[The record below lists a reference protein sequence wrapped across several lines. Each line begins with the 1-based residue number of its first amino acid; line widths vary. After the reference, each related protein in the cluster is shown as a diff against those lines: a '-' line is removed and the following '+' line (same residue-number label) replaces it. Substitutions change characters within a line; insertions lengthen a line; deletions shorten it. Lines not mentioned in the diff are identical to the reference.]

1 MTNEKPYRIRTS
13 ADILSYIP
21 HALGFWPRESA
32 VFITM
37 RGGRVGATLRV
48 DLPDDPTPNEAGDF
62 AEQIRDYLG
71 GDTTRDSTIVALYT
85 DAPWG
90 DQSARPH
97 SRIMDALEA
106 CLAFAGIPIRDA
118 WWISGSVW
126 RDYFCDDIKCCPW
139 PGRPIDDITS
149 SELNAELVFRGSHYG
164 RSIEEATG
172 IGPELQVNTDR
183 AIEEAI
189 RENVH
194 RVGTSWLQEDQF
206 AATMG
211 AWQTAVDT
219 SDDGSRRA
227 GRLPSGILDE
237 DSAGFLLASLTCKT
251 VRDCLLVQ
259 ISVGPETALKG
270 ALSGGLLSEQSGAL
284 VVPDVLKLNHAPGRR
299 TDEDPDGAAE
309 ALAVFQTVL
318 VGGHDGPPDWRTI
331 NRAADVFKM
340 LLQFSSGPSST
351 ALLTMLSW
359 IEWTKGRGSH
369 AQSYLDK
376 CLELD
381 PKYKLAV
388 LLEQLFA
395 TGRLPRWATRADTAW
410 SSIGAEAA

>member
-1 MTNEKPYRIRTS
+1 M
-13 ADILSYIP
+13 
-21 HALGFWPRESA
+21 
-32 VFITM
+32 
-37 RGGRVGATLRV
+37 RV